1 MFGGKERNLAAF
13 LEDSLMKEQPTYEEN
28 EERETIPHDFII
40 THVIQTGAKT
50 FILKD
55 LPTSMPSEK
64 GMVWNDNGTLRIVN

>member
-1 MFGGKERNLAAF
+1 
-13 LEDSLMKEQPTYEEN
+13 MKEQPTYEGN

-64 GMVWNDNGTLRIVN
+64 GMV

>member
-1 MFGGKERNLAAF
+1 MAARGDLAVF
-13 LEDSLMKEQPTYEEN
+13 LEDSLMKEQPTYEGN

-64 GMVWNDNGTLRIVN
+64 GMV